1 MRTISKIA
9 LTLAVT
15 LFSGCTEQ
23 TKQNTDEVLH
33 RAVAKLKEQSP
44 PQVIVVETKPPVT
57 DRREEVFKLFEQS
70 FKEQRQRSA
79 HELLRQATAY
89 SNGTP
94 PQEMVAPA
102 MEHMAGRGFRVA
114 DGQTQQFILM
124 VLARDICDALI
135 MEYPKEPE
143 AITAARL
150 RNEIHQQLEFMVEAN
165 KEFMFKKDR

>member
-9 LTLAVT
+9 LTLAVA

-23 TKQNTDEVLH
+23 TKQNTDEVLQ

-44 PQVIVVETKPPVT
+44 PQVIVVETKPSVP
-57 DRREEVFKLFEQS
+57 DRREEVFRFVEQS
-70 FKEQRQRSA
+70 FKEQRKRSA

-89 SNGTP
+89 STGTP
-94 PQEMVAPA
+94 PQEMVAQA
-102 MEHMAGRGFRVA
+102 MDYMASRGFRVA

-135 MEYPKEPE
+135 LEYPRDPE
-143 AITAARL
+143 AIAAARL
-150 RNEIHQQLEFMVEAN
+150 RNEIHQQLEFMVEAK
-165 KEFMFKKDR
+165 KESMFKKDR